1 MSSRWRAISRIGERR
16 PIDQPPLKRTL
27 RPQWWRLRPQSS
39 ILQSPS
45 KTRRLVCAAM
55 DTVWRGIWRAVGI
68 VARKRNTGNS
78 APEKGRIVEHFR
90 CVPDAAIGGL
100 INELERCDRL
110 IANSDVVSEIDTTS
124 LSRA

>member
-1 MSSRWRAISRIGERR
+1 MSSRWRAIGRIGERR

-27 RPQWWRLRPQSS
+27 RPKRWRLRPQSP
-39 ILQSPS
+39 ILQPPS
-45 KTRRLVCAAM
+45 KARRLVCAAM

-68 VARKRNTGNS
+68 VARKRDAGNS
-78 APEKGRIVEHFR
+78 APKEGRVVEHFR

-100 INELERCDRL
+100 VNELERCDR
-110 IANSDVVSEIDTTS
+110 IVANSDVVSEIDTTS